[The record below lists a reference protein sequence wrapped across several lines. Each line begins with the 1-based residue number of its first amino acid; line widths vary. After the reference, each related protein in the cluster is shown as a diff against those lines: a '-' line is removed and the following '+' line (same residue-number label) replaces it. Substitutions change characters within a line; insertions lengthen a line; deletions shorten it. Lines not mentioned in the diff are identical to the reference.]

1 MCPNVCD
8 PTSPK
13 FAASGASPIP
23 TESIT
28 TTWILL
34 NGLFIIIASNLM
46 TLFYQKKAK
55 NKGQTSDRKKFSEIF
70 KHGDEIAY
78 ILPIILFY

>member
-1 MCPNVCD
+1 M
-8 PTSPK
+8 
-13 FAASGASPIP
+13 
-23 TESIT
+23 
-28 TTWILL
+28 L

-46 TLFYQKKAK
+46 TLFYQKNAK

-78 ILPIILFY
+78 ILLIILFC